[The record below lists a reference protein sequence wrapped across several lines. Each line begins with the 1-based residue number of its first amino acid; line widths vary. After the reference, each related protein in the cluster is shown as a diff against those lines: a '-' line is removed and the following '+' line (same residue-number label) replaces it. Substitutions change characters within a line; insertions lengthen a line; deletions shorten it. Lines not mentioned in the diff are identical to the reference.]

1 MKEQLENAGFL
12 MLPHPLTNF
21 EIQSIIKMNLNLIVF
36 IQGKI
41 LRKIKDGTYLI
52 NLDEFELIGT
62 HWIALYVNDHN
73 ASPSCDTTYFGVE
86 HIPKEIKT
94 FIRNKNIILIGY
106 KLSIRWCVNT
116 VVLNLLI
123 LC

>member
-1 MKEQLENAGFL
+1 

-106 KLSIRWCVNT
+106 KLLIRWCVNT